1 MPPLKAAGYSTVIP
15 FLAVSDVEK
24 ALAFYEAVLAFR
36 RTNVNVQEGKIM
48 HAEMESAG
56 EVVLLL
62 APDGI
67 HSDLNR
73 SPASRGAVSPSE
85 IFVYVGEVAR
95 AHDQAVLKGGKS
107 LGAPHDVPWG
117 ERHALIQDAD
127 GYRWLL
133 SQNLG
138 A

>member
-1 MPPLKAAGYSTVIP
+1 MPPLKTAGYSTVIP
-15 FLAVSDVEK
+15 FLAVSSMES
-24 ALAFYEAVLAFR
+24 ALAYYEAVLGLR
-36 RTNVNVQEGKIM
+36 RTNLNVQDGKIV

-56 EVVLLL
+56 EIVLLL

-67 HSDLNR
+67 HSELNR
-73 SPASRGAVSPSE
+73 SPASRGTTSPSE
-85 IFVYVGEVAR
+85 IFVFVADASL
-95 AHDQAVLKGGKS
+95 AHGQAVLKGGKS
-107 LGAPHDVPWG
+107 LGAPRDVPWG
-117 ERHALIQDAD
+117 ERHALIEDPD